1 MKQEE
6 QYNKL
11 VMEIEAL
18 KNEKVRESEFRK
30 NQSAVYEQM
39 EPKPQEL
46 ASQSQLFEDPYP
58 GERVNLKGYPVRS
71 KVRLQPGALSFADN
85 QLSVNLIGN

>member
-1 MKQEE
+1 MMQEK

-46 ASQSQLFEDPYP
+46 ASQSQLFEDP
-58 GERVNLKGYPVRS
+58 
-71 KVRLQPGALSFADN
+71 
-85 QLSVNLIGN
+85 